1 MSKRRVVITGL
12 GLLSP
17 VGNNVQETWQALLAG
32 KNGVAP
38 ITLFDTAGY
47 DTKIA
52 AEVKN
57 YDPLDHFDRKELR
70 RLDRFSQ
77 FAILAADEAIE
88 DSGLD
93 LEKEDR
99 DQIGVI
105 VGSGIGGM
113 LSFEHEHTK
122 LITRGPTRMSPFF
135 IPQMIIDIAA
145 GHISMKHNLKGP
157 NFATVSAC
165 ATAAHSIGTGF
176 RTIQYGDADV
186 VVCGGAEAAICPMG
200 IAGFNSMKAISTRND
215 EPEKASRPF
224 DAKRDGFVMGEG
236 SGMLI
241 LEELEHAKA
250 RGAKIYGEIVGIGFT
265 ADAHHITQPAPGGEG
280 AVRAM
285 KRAINDA
292 GLKPE
297 DIQYIN
303 AHGTSTYFND
313 KNETEAIKTVFGDY
327 AYKLKISSTKSMT
340 GHLLGASGALELI
353 ATVLAVKENKIHP
366 TINYEFPDPAC
377 DLDYVPNKSIE
388 KEVNAALSSS
398 FGFGGHNVTLC
409 VKKYVE

>member
-1 MSKRRVVITGL
+1 MSKRRVVITGM
-12 GLLSP
+12 GLISP
-17 VGNNVQETWQALLAG
+17 VGHTVEETWQALLAD
-32 KNGVAP
+32 KNGIDR
-38 ITLFDTAGY
+38 ITLFDTEGFT
-47 DTKIA
+47 TKIA
-52 AEVKN
+52 GEVKN
-57 YDPLDHFDRKELR
+57 FDPLKYFDRKEAR
-70 RLDRFSQ
+70 RLDRFTQ
-77 FAILAADEAIE
+77 FALVAAEEAIK

-99 DQIGVI
+99 NRIGVI

-113 LSFEHEHTK
+113 LTFEDEHTK
-122 LITRGPTRMSPFF
+122 LVTKGPTRMSPFF
-135 IPQMIIDIAA
+135 IPMMIIDIAA
-145 GHISMKHNLKGP
+145 GYISIKYNLKGP

-165 ATAAHSIGTGF
+165 ATAGHSIGTGM

-186 VVCGGAEAAICPMG
+186 VVCGGAEAAIVPSG

-215 EPEKASRPF
+215 EPHKASRPF
-224 DAKRDGFVMGEG
+224 DAKRDGFILGEG
-236 SGMLI
+236 SGIVI

-250 RGAKIYGEIVGIGFT
+250 RGAKIYAEMAGIGFT
-265 ADAHHITQPAPGGEG
+265 ADAHHITQPAPAGEG

-285 KRAINDA
+285 KQALNDA
-292 GLKPE
+292 HLKPT

-327 AYKLKISSTKSMT
+327 AYELSISSTKSMT

-353 ATVLAVKENKIHP
+353 VSVKTINENKIHP
-366 TINYEFPDPAC
+366 TANYEFPDPAC
-377 DLDYVPNKSIE
+377 DLNYVPNKSIE
-388 KEVNAALSSS
+388 KEVHAAISNS

-409 VKKYVE
+409 VKEFE